1 MHNYILHVMISSE
14 ATVFPNF
21 YLVAESG
28 LFCSFLCPS
37 PPPTPFSHGFACST
51 KSITILSFHSFFLS
65 CGLLLMLL
73 IHPFLSLIRSFNC
86 LSIHL
91 IVYCSHTHSPSP
103 FSKLGKHWGDNR
115 AVSGLC
121 CPLVAL
127 WFDVMIGWPPNIPK
141 VQPALLLTTG
151 HSVLAGTGFPV

>member
-1 MHNYILHVMISSE
+1 MVS
-14 ATVFPNF
+14 
-21 YLVAESG
+21 LV
-28 LFCSFLCPS
+28 LLNRLL
-37 PPPTPFSHGFACST
+37 
-51 KSITILSFHSFFLS
+51 TILSFHSFFLP

-73 IHPFLSLIRSFNC
+73 IHPFISFICSSNC

-91 IVYCSHTHSPSP
+91 IVYFSHTHSPSP

-127 WFDVMIGWPPNIPK
+127 WFDVMIGWPSNIPK
-141 VQPALLLTTG
+141 VQSALLLTTE
-151 HSVLAGTGFPV
+151 HSVLAGTGIGVPSVAALALVYSLNTGHSVLTGTGTGIPSLAALS